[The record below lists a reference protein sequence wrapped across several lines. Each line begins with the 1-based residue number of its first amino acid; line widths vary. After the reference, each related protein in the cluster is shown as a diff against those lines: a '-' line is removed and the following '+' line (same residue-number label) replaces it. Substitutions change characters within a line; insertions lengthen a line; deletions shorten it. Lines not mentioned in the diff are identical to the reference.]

1 MSKITYADKV
11 TLNENPNVADVNKV
25 KASDLNEIK
34 NVVNANYDDVGDVAD
49 LNTQDKSSTVN
60 AINEIND
67 KFNYSTEEQI
77 IGTWIN
83 GKPIYRKTFVVS
95 ITGHFIIVGNIPNL
109 DIITSCNSYL
119 HRDGSEYHNIN
130 NWGQNDQDF
139 GTTYRYGNNI
149 EFNSS
154 YKGTLYITLEYT
166 KTTD

>member
-25 KASDLNEIK
+25 KASDMNEIK
-34 NVVNANYDDVGDVAD
+34 NVVNAND
-49 LNTQDKSSTVN
+49 
-60 AINEIND
+60 D
-67 KFNYSTEEQI
+67 KFNYTQEEQR

-95 ITGHFIIVGNIPNL
+95 ITGHYATVGNIPNL

-119 HRDGSEYHNIN
+119 HRDGSEYHSIN
-130 NWGQNDQDF
+130 NWGQTDQDF
-139 GTTYRYGNNI
+139 GTAYRHNNDI

-154 YKGTLYITLEYT
+154 YTGTLYITLEYT